1 MIKMNAVQVAQII
14 EGRLSGDAEL
24 KNETGFKFDSREVK
38 AGDVFLALLGEH
50 ADGHSFVDQALQQGA
65 VLSIVSKP
73 VAGPHILVPDVVI
86 AIGKLAKF
94 VRDSLPELKV
104 IGITGSQGKTT
115 TKDMLHTVLS
125 SKGETIAAQGS
136 FNNDLGVPL
145 TLLRAKPTTRFCI
158 VEMGARHGGDISAL
172 AKIANPDVG
181 AVLKVGNA
189 HLGEFGSREN
199 IAKAKG
205 ELINSLNPGAFAV
218 LGTYDE
224 YTPKMSFVSGVQ
236 KLTFGESHDC
246 DVRAADIEFRGGF
259 AHFDLVTPGGREPVA
274 LRVMGLH
281 QIPNALAAAGISHVL
296 NIPTQSIAS
305 ALSEHEASSKWRME
319 THDLNGVLIINDSYN
334 ANPESMEAALRTLVL
349 LTQERGGRSWAFLG
363 SMHELGPDAAQMH
376 KKIGQLV
383 GELGIDQLVAIS
395 NLDYLDGLTE
405 SQTQTHYFGSVAEA
419 NTLQSA
425 FEAGDVVL
433 IKASRA
439 EHLEELANAFIKA
452 RQVYGEE
459 GSTK

>member
-1 MIKMNAVQVAQII
+1 M
-14 EGRLSGDAEL
+14 
-24 KNETGFKFDSREVK
+24 
-38 AGDVFLALLGEH
+38 
-50 ADGHSFVDQALQQGA
+50 
-65 VLSIVSKP
+65 
-73 VAGPHILVPDVVI
+73 VPDVI
-86 AIGKLAKF
+86 FAIGKLAKF

-115 TKDMLHTVLS
+115 TKDMLNSILS
-125 SKGETIAAQGS
+125 FEGETIAAKGS

-145 TLLRAKPTTRFCI
+145 TLLRAKPSTRFCI

-172 AKIANPDVG
+172 AAIASPNVG

-205 ELINSLNPGAFAV
+205 ELINSLQPGAFAV

-224 YTPKMSFVSGVQ
+224 FTPKMSFAQGV
-236 KLTFGESHDC
+236 KRITFGESHEC

-259 AHFDLVTPGGREPVA
+259 AHFDLVTPEGREPVA

-281 QIPNALAAAGISHVL
+281 QIPNALAAAAISHVL
-296 NIPTQSIAS
+296 QISTQAIAS
-305 ALSEHEASSKWRME
+305 ALSEHEANSKWRME
-319 THDLNGVLIINDSYN
+319 IHDLNEVLLINDSYN

-349 LTQERGGRSWAFLG
+349 LTQERGGRSWAFVG
-363 SMHELGPDAAQMH
+363 TMHELGPDSAQMH
-376 KKIGQLV
+376 KRIGDLAQ
-383 GELGIDQLVAIS
+383 ELGIDHLIAVA
-395 NLDYLDGLTE
+395 NRDYLDGLTK

-419 NTLQSA
+419 KNLVKE

-433 IKASRA
+433 VKASRA
-439 EHLEELANAFIKA
+439 EHLEELANAFIEVRKG
-452 RQVYGEE
+452 QGEE
-459 GSTK
+459 ENNK